1 VTDTQHSPARVQA
14 AGILKAW
21 GSNNLE
27 LLHRNL
33 ALAVQEAQLPVADT
47 GEGERLEIL
56 GAIADTMRVLLAC
69 DQLQSAARYLP
80 LLQHLAAPPCGVAPP
95 SGAAAPCGV
104 SEYAFRC

>member
-1 VTDTQHSPARVQA
+1 VTDTQHSTARVQA
-14 AGILKAW
+14 ACILKAW

-33 ALAVQEAQLPVADT
+33 ALAVEEALVPVADT

-56 GAIADTMRVLLAC
+56 GAIASTMRVLLAS
-69 DQLQSAARYLP
+69 DQLQTAARFLP
-80 LLQHLAAPPCGVAPP
+80 LLRHLA
-95 SGAAAPCGV
+95 SAPCSM